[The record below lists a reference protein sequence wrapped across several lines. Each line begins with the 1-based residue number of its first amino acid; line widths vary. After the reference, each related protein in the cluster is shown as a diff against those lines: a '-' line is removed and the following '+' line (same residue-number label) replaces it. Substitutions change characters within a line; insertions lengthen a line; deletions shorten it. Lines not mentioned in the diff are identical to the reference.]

1 MREPPFALFTMRPR
15 FTHLDDSEKERD
27 SDTEVVYETV
37 LIRVKSIRTRD
48 NIEEALVVDW
58 KPSGYRTK
66 QHQAIRLST
75 LLEPHQL
82 APLFSGIEWA
92 GTRLWD
98 AAIECIHY
106 LYDHYVFSVEN
117 KQNCSGPDKPA
128 STTKS
133 LLELGCGL
141 GVPGMMCSLMG
152 LAQHVVLTDHGSMLN
167 LLEKNVRANFQAPC
181 DDMTTNS
188 LIQAKE
194 LSWSRE
200 GLKTLLLAQ
209 EQDQKPLNTTKGFDY
224 VIACDCIFEPLYGES
239 WMLLADV
246 IDELLSINPQT
257 IVLVSCERRSHDG
270 VDKFIS
276 RLRRDKHV
284 GSVQLVIAKGKIE
297 IYKVNG
303 CELL

>member
-1 MREPPFALFTMRPR
+1 V
-15 FTHLDDSEKERD
+15 DDSEKERGSD
-27 SDTEVVYETV
+27 SEVIYETL

-48 NIEEALVVDW
+48 NIEEAIVVDW
-58 KPSGYRTK
+58 KPSRYSTK
-66 QHQAIRLST
+66 HQHQSIRLST

-167 LLEKNVRANFQAPC
+167 LLVKNVRANFQATC
-181 DDMTTNS
+181 DDTTTNA

-200 GLKTLLLAQ
+200 GVKTLLLAQ
-209 EQDQKPLNTTKGFDY
+209 ERDRIPLNTTKGFDY

-246 IDELLSINPQT
+246 IDELLSINPKT
-257 IVLVSCERRSHDG
+257 IVLVSCERRNHDG

-276 RLRRDKHV
+276 RLRRDEHV
-284 GSVQLVIAKGKIE
+284 GSVLLALAKGKIE

-303 CELL
+303 CEL

>member
-1 MREPPFALFTMRPR
+1 V
-15 FTHLDDSEKERD
+15 DDSEKERGSD
-27 SDTEVVYETV
+27 SEVIYETL

-48 NIEEALVVDW
+48 NIEEAIVVDW
-58 KPSGYRTK
+58 KPSGYSTK
-66 QHQAIRLST
+66 HQHQSIRLST

-133 LLELGCGL
+133 LLL
-141 GVPGMMCSLMG
+141 V
-152 LAQHVVLTDHGSMLN
+152 
-167 LLEKNVRANFQAPC
+167 KNVRANFQATC
-181 DDMTTNS
+181 DDTTTNA

-200 GLKTLLLAQ
+200 GVKTLLLAQ
-209 EQDQKPLNTTKGFDY
+209 ERDRIPLNTTKGFDY

-246 IDELLSINPQT
+246 IDELLSINPKT
-257 IVLVSCERRSHDG
+257 IVLVSCERRNHDG

-276 RLRRDKHV
+276 RLRRDEHV
-284 GSVQLVIAKGKIE
+284 GSVLLALAKGKIE

-303 CELL
+303 CEL